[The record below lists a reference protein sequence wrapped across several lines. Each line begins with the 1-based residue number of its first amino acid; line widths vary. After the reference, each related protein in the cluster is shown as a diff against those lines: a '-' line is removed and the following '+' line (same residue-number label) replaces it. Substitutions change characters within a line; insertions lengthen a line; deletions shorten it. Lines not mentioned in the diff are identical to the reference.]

1 MTLEFCYYCNSP
13 FTLQVEP
20 CIDNTSTV
28 TSVDKPV
35 AWYNILN
42 SHLIQKFTLWLY
54 GPSIGCHSCNKP
66 TRVRIMN
73 LLKLAWKLGFSN
85 VNFLLLSGR
94 YLVMLGWIWISD
106 ILLYRFLMILIND
119 IWANSNIEKLCS
131 FRKDLANCCF
141 CSLYEKLLGM
151 SIFQI

>member
-1 MTLEFCYYCNSP
+1 MINQHNHSNSNRKSKSSILKWHLELCPYCNSP

-66 TRVRIMN
+66 TRVLMMN

-94 YLVMLGWIWISD
+94 CLAMLGWISISD
-106 ILLYRFLMILIND
+106 IFLSVCN
-119 IWANSNIEKLCS
+119 NIDKRYFGPTITWKIMQL
-131 FRKDLANCCF
+131 
-141 CSLYEKLLGM
+141 
-151 SIFQI
+151 